1 MDLSPLADS
10 QIAPLGFLWSEWLVT
25 RLAGTGELAL
35 RFIPLVASVIALL
48 SFARLA
54 GRLLDARLALLA
66 TALAAVSPLLI
77 YYSAEVKPYAF
88 DWMLSVLL
96 MLATLDIFEDPSPR
110 HWQRWAVV
118 AALSAL
124 FSVSAPFYVAG
135 SALAL
140 LAHARTRDRGR
151 GIWRIL
157 AASLPAAAIAVVHYL
172 RWHPDRLQLGGSTGV
187 TGCEPRGTRTVVGE
201 WPQFV
206 GTEPGAATSGQRVI
220 RPEWLEAEGARI
232 LARPAEEI
240 TLLFGYL
247 RELRET
253 LPAWLEMR
261 GATRLARE
269 ENHPLLRLR
278 YRPPRQ

>member
-1 MDLSPLADS
+1 MASDSHFLPPASGCGSRFIDPRPLWLDEALIALNILSRSPVDLSPLADS

-54 GRLLDARLALLA
+54 GRLLDARLAMLA

-88 DWMLSVLL
+88 DWMFAVLL
-96 MLATLDIFEDPSPR
+96 MLATLDIF
-110 HWQRWAVV
+110 A
-118 AALSAL
+118 
-124 FSVSAPFYVAG
+124 
-135 SALAL
+135 
-140 LAHARTRDRGR
+140 
-151 GIWRIL
+151 
-157 AASLPAAAIAVVHYL
+157 
-172 RWHPDRLQLGGSTGV
+172 
-187 TGCEPRGTRTVVGE
+187 
-201 WPQFV
+201 
-206 GTEPGAATSGQRVI
+206 
-220 RPEWLEAEGARI
+220 AEGARI